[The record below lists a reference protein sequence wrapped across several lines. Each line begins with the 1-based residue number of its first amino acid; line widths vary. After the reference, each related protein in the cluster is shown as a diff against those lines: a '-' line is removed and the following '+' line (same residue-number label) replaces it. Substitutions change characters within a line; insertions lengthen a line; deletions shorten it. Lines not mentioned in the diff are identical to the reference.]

1 MAFGSNRLTNLLIA
15 VLFGVLPSS
24 ALAAASSP
32 DPASTNAL
40 NSGGSAG
47 GTTSAGGSDSIAA
60 ATPAE
65 QGANSQAFP
74 TQILKTGV
82 NLQAGAISANS
93 RQLAEQLKLLPLLMR
108 IQSLRGQIDPTNFE
122 PTNENIAKSQQL
134 TASTVLAMQI
144 IEETDL
150 AIEFVT
156 AEIDAEENINNE
168 ILATFTS
175 ARDKAVLKTNALSFI
190 TNGAL
195 WAVGEALDI
204 PTNTHPNYSVASGTF
219 GILAGIVPTIASMYA
234 LKQLDGKKSAS
245 ERDPNMLSKL
255 FQYPTDIDID
265 YPEPVWKFLNSPPG
279 NEAKGKTRRD
289 QLIDRWISDKNISN
303 FTDRTSTKQLDV
315 ITASVPHKNG
325 LSISTLN
332 TRQSMLQQLESE
344 ILKMKRLLY
353 ELSMVVNGKKQV

>member
-1 MAFGSNRLTNLLIA
+1 MASRRDRIALMLVAIAFGA
-15 VLFGVLPSS
+15 LPVSCLAEASS
-24 ALAAASSP
+24 AIPGSEDNTNASKPSAGSLVAAASP
-32 DPASTNAL
+32 P
-40 NSGGSAG
+40 G
-47 GTTSAGGSDSIAA
+47 
-60 ATPAE
+60 E

-82 NLQAGAISANS
+82 NLQARVISANS
-93 RQLAEQLKLLPLLMR
+93 RQLADQLNLLPVLQR
-108 IQSLRGQIDPTNFE
+108 IQNLRGQIDPTNFE
-122 PTNENIAKSQQL
+122 PTTENIAKSQQL
-134 TASTVLAMQI
+134 TASTVLALQI

-234 LKQLDGKKSAS
+234 LKQLDGKKSMS
-245 ERDPNMLSKL
+245 EKDPNMLSKL
-255 FQYPTDIDID
+255 FHYPTDIDID
-265 YPEPVWKFLNSPPG
+265 YPEPVWKFLNAAPAGEPNS
-279 NEAKGKTRRD
+279 KSRRD

-303 FTDRTSTKQLDV
+303 FTDRTSAKQLDV
-315 ITASVPHKNG
+315 ITASVPQKKG

-332 TRQSMLQQLESE
+332 ARQSMLQQLESE

-353 ELSMVVNGKKQV
+353 ELTMALNGKKQV